1 MLKLKLLFFS
11 FNIPQYSQD
20 ELSRKVNE
28 VLNRT
33 PLVLKP
39 IKTPNSLQSGAGGHR
54 NSLVSKA
61 ESNPKKLISIASD
74 DQSDSGNSSNKPMPS
89 YASTS
94 HFLTSSNQCTTVSPI
109 NTKPDLLN
117 LIDNLMVDQQCHTS
131 DLVTISDNNSTDV
144 LSTPPNLNFDSFLD
158 ELLTPDEFT
167 SLNLVN
173 GGLTNINYDFD
184 ISDTSAENSVTDDV
198 QKSNSLGLTLD
209 EFDPLLND
217 SNKCSP
223 VETTNLMDGGD
234 TPNDTLLPSPLKPTV
249 PPYKGFS
256 AFDIPSI
263 SCQTGDFGS
272 TSSEAGIKG
281 AQSHKE

>member
-1 MLKLKLLFFS
+1 M
-11 FNIPQYSQD
+11 
-20 ELSRKVNE
+20 
-28 VLNRT
+28 
-33 PLVLKP
+33 VLKP
-39 IKTPNSLQSGAGGHR
+39 IQTPNSLQGGATGHR

-61 ESNPKKLISIASD
+61 ENNPKNLISIASD
-74 DQSDSGNSSNKPMPS
+74 DQPDNAYTSTGNSVSN

-109 NTKPDLLN
+109 NTKPNLLN
-117 LIDNLMVDQQCHTS
+117 LIDNLMADQPRAS
-131 DLVTISDNNSTDV
+131 DLVAISDHNSTDM
-144 LSTPPNLNFDSFLD
+144 LSTPPDLNFDSFLD
-158 ELLTPDEFT
+158 ELLTPDEFA

-184 ISDTSAENSVTDDV
+184 ISDASAENSVTDDM
-198 QKSNSLGLTLD
+198 QKGSNLGLTLD

-217 SNKCSP
+217 SEKCSP
-223 VETTNLMDGGD
+223 VELDTTNLMDGGD
-234 TPNDTLLPSPLKPTV
+234 SPNDTLLPSPLKPTV

-272 TSSEAGIKG
+272 TEASAGDKVVDSETMNK
-281 AQSHKE
+281 Q

>member
-1 MLKLKLLFFS
+1 M
-11 FNIPQYSQD
+11 
-20 ELSRKVNE
+20 SRKVTE

-39 IKTPNSLQSGAGGHR
+39 IQTPNSLQSGAMGHR
-54 NSLVSKA
+54 SSLASKA
-61 ESNPKKLISIASD
+61 SEHPKKLISIGSD
-74 DQSDSGNSSNKPMPS
+74 DQPDISSTTTAPTTSIPN

-94 HFLTSSNQCTTVSPI
+94 HFLAGASHCTSVSPI

-117 LIDNLMVDQQCHTS
+117 LIDNLIVNQPNVS
-131 DLVTISDNNSTDV
+131 DMLPIGDNSATDI

-158 ELLTPDEFT
+158 ELLTPDEFP
-167 SLNLVN
+167 SLNLMN

-184 ISDTSAENSVTDDV
+184 ISDASAENSVTDDN
-198 QKSNSLGLTLD
+198 QKSVSLGLTLD

-217 SNKCSP
+217 SEKSSP
-223 VETTNLMDGGD
+223 VDMDTTTNLMDGGD
-234 TPNDTLLPSPLKPTV
+234 SPGDTLLPSPLKPTV

-272 TSSEAGIKG
+272 TSSVATSDKG
-281 AQSHKE
+281 DKQSMNK